1 MSNTYTFN
9 NLNFTAELLQDA
21 DFVQSIEE
29 SIGDHLPMTADF
41 DFKYCIDTNT
51 LQVNVNCDL
60 SVEQLVDLAD
70 CYSELLLMA
79 QAFA

>member
-9 NLNFTAELLQDA
+9 NLNFTAELMQDA

-29 SIGDHLPMTADF
+29 SINDHLPMTADF
-41 DFKYCIDTNT
+41 DYKYCIDTNT
-51 LQVNVNCDL
+51 LQVNINCDL
-60 SVEQLVDLAD
+60 SVEQLADLAD
-70 CYSELLLMA
+70 CYSELLLMP